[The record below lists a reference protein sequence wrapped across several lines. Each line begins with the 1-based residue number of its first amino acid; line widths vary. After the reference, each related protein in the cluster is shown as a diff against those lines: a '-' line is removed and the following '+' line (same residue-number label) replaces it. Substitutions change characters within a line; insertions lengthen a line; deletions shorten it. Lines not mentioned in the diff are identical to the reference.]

1 MSSADRINWLNVAF
15 MIGTCGAAA
24 LAPFHLFLFAY
35 AVLGPLH
42 YLTEISWLH
51 DRRYFAAHDRGRR
64 GWLVLVALAIA
75 AMTYG
80 FVSSD
85 LLHRPVSPA
94 IEIGMFYIAFAGA
107 AIALYVRHPV
117 NAIAAVIVIGVGLA
131 LFYTNPVYGIAAYLL
146 ITIIHVFV
154 FTGCFI
160 LYGATKS
167 NSRSG
172 MISAVVFVICGV
184 VALVADLPS
193 VAPTA
198 EIRSMYGS
206 FEQLNVLLRRFFG
219 GSETSVMRFIAF
231 AYTYHYL
238 NWFSKTSVI
247 GWHAVSRRRAVA
259 IIATWLA
266 AIAIYGYSFRAG
278 FAVFYVLSA
287 LHVMLE
293 FPLNHQSIAGL
304 ARELRVPR
312 LRAIFASAR

>member
-1 MSSADRINWLNVAF
+1 
-15 MIGTCGAAA
+15 MIGTCAAAA

-51 DRRYFAAHDRGRR
+51 DRSYFAKRDGSRR
-64 GWLVLVALAIA
+64 AWLVLVGLAIA

-94 IEIGMFYIAFAGA
+94 VEIGMFYIAFAGA

-117 NAIAAVIVIGVGLA
+117 NAVAAVIAIGVGLA
-131 LFYTNPVYGIAAYLL
+131 LFSTNPMYGIAAYLL
-146 ITIIHVFV
+146 ITIIHVFI

-172 MISAVVFVICGV
+172 VISAIVFVICAV
-184 VALVADLPS
+184 IALVADIPS
-193 VAPTA
+193 VVPTSA
-198 EIRSMYGS
+198 MRDMYGS
-206 FEQLNVLLRRFFG
+206 FAQLNVLLGRFLG
-219 GSETSVMRFIAF
+219 RSETSVMRFIAF

-247 GWHAVSRRRAVA
+247 GWHEISRRRAVA
-259 IIATWLA
+259 IVATWLG
-266 AIAIYGYSFRAG
+266 AIAIYAYSFRAG

-304 ARELRVPR
+304 ARELRLPR
-312 LRAIFASAR
+312 LRAIFASD